1 MEKETTKKIEIN
13 QKSRM
18 NVFKFLIVLI
28 IVLVVI
34 VVFVKIFAGK
44 GKTNNEN
51 SDYTSTNNG
60 VEQNKSTELLKDKEF
75 EGLKFKEIALTKSGD
90 ITSLTAK
97 VVNNTGNDY
106 TGKDVSVKFL
116 NQDGTEYSTLTVYV
130 SDIKNGEEGSINAQT
145 TADVVNAYNFVI
157 EKMPTE

>member
-1 MEKETTKKIEIN
+1 MEKQTTKKREIN

-18 NVFKFLIVLI
+18 NVFKFLIFLI
-28 IVLVVI
+28 IVLI
-34 VVFVKIFAGK
+34 VVTIFVKIFSGK
-44 GKTNNEN
+44 ENTNDEKGE
-51 SDYTSTNNG
+51 YTNTNKV
-60 VEQNKSTELLKDKEF
+60 VEQNNSAELLKDKEF

-106 TGKDVSVKFL
+106 VGNDVSVKFL

-130 SDIKNGEEGSINAQT
+130 PDIKNGEEGSINAQT
-145 TADVVNAYNFVI
+145 TADIVNAYNFVI